1 MYRTVRRLLEIV
13 MGCRSSEKSG
23 DGLKEEC
30 ALHFLAS
37 FCLKDA
43 VASLCAKI
51 TPQVLL
57 LSAGVVAGKPFLPT
71 TWLVVTGHDS
81 LCVVTG
87 IDVLRPTTLSAKD
100 LRRTMETNFLGSSFT
115 DIRRNRQTP
124 NDVCNHLASLGRQI
138 RKKPSWRICHL
149 ILTVALHH
157 DIPSIPYQ
165 GAWFAQQLL
174 PQMLKQRSAVV
185 FISSMMGDVESK
197 SRPKLSWNWSA
208 EPVEGDTYLERL
220 GGYIS

>member
-23 DGLKEEC
+23 DGLKEC

-71 TWLVVTGHDS
+71 T
-81 LCVVTG
+81 
-87 IDVLRPTTLSAKD
+87 
-100 LRRTMETNFLGSSFT
+100 
-115 DIRRNRQTP
+115 
-124 NDVCNHLASLGRQI
+124 
-138 RKKPSWRICHL
+138 
-149 ILTVALHH
+149 
-157 DIPSIPYQ
+157 
-165 GAWFAQQLL
+165 
-174 PQMLKQRSAVV
+174 
-185 FISSMMGDVESK
+185 
-197 SRPKLSWNWSA
+197 
-208 EPVEGDTYLERL
+208 
-220 GGYIS
+220 

>member
-71 TWLVVTGHDS
+71 T
-81 LCVVTG
+81 
-87 IDVLRPTTLSAKD
+87 
-100 LRRTMETNFLGSSFT
+100 
-115 DIRRNRQTP
+115 
-124 NDVCNHLASLGRQI
+124 
-138 RKKPSWRICHL
+138 
-149 ILTVALHH
+149 
-157 DIPSIPYQ
+157 
-165 GAWFAQQLL
+165 
-174 PQMLKQRSAVV
+174 
-185 FISSMMGDVESK
+185 
-197 SRPKLSWNWSA
+197 
-208 EPVEGDTYLERL
+208 
-220 GGYIS
+220 